1 MASWFISQ
9 AVIKPDTCNDKFQL
23 WQGQFRVMLTRTGAG
38 EPCMYE
44 NADMGEHQ
52 DLRLLAPRSSE
63 YHPPAVPSDLPEVIR
78 RLGRHFSRAEPRQR
92 AIAYLMGL
100 LSNVPRKNGSNL
112 AAYAQ
117 ESVPDGM
124 HRLLTTAKWD
134 VDGVRDE
141 LRHYV
146 VDRLG
151 CDTAVLAVGQTS
163 FPKKGDHSAGVQRQ
177 YSETSRRIENCQIGL
192 FLCYISP
199 AGNAFIDRELFLP
212 EEWWNDGKRCIDA
225 GIKRENFASR
235 AELAFKMVRR
245 AFENSVPN
253 SWVVTS
259 GFDGTPDAISEWLE
273 NHSVPHV
280 IKIRPS
286 VRLNIQVG
294 SRMAEMRAEDILR
307 QASIRRLRGFQVGE
321 AQWLRLPLVLNAR
334 TDTVRWLIIRRSLNG
349 KRLTYYQAFGKTS
362 TSLLE
367 IAQVAPACSVADHE
381 LNLAKSEVGLAAY
394 EARRYE
400 AWYRHVTLAL
410 FAHALLG
417 KTV

>member
-1 MASWFISQ
+1 
-9 AVIKPDTCNDKFQL
+9 
-23 WQGQFRVMLTRTGAG
+23 
-38 EPCMYE
+38 MYE
-44 NADMGEHQ
+44 NVQMGEPR
-52 DLRLLAPRSSE
+52 DVRLLTPRSSE
-63 YHPPAVPSDLPEVIR
+63 YYPPDIPSDLPEVIR
-78 RLGRHFSRAEPRQR
+78 RLGKHFSRAEPRHR
-92 AIAYLMGL
+92 AIVYLMGL
-100 LSNVPRKNGSNL
+100 LSNVPRKNGCNL
-112 AAYAQ
+112 AAYAH

-141 LRHYV
+141 LRNYV

-192 FLCYISP
+192 FLSYISP
-199 AGNAFIDRELFLP
+199 AGTAFIDRELFLP
-212 EEWWNDGKRCIDA
+212 EEWWNDGKRCLDA

-235 AELAFKMVRR
+235 GELAFKMVRR
-245 AFENSVPN
+245 ALENAVPC

-259 GFDGTPDAISEWLE
+259 GFDDSPEAISEWLE
-273 NHSVPHV
+273 SRSSPHV

-334 TDTVRWLIIRRSLNG
+334 TDTVRWLIIRRGLNG
-349 KRLTYYQAFGKTS
+349 KRLTYYLAFGKTG

-367 IAQVAPACSVADHE
+367 IAQVAPACGAANRE
-381 LNLAKSEVGLAAY
+381 LNLAKTEVGLAAY

-410 FAHALLG
+410 FAHALLR
-417 KTV
+417 KIV

>member
-1 MASWFISQ
+1 METDQ
-9 AVIKPDTCNDKFQL
+9 AFS
-23 WQGQFRVMLTRTGAG
+23 
-38 EPCMYE
+38 
-44 NADMGEHQ
+44 
-52 DLRLLAPRSSE
+52 LLEPRSIE
-63 YHPPAVPSDLPEVIR
+63 YYPPNIQDDLPEVIR
-78 RLGRHFSRAEPRQR
+78 RLGKHFSRAEPRQR
-92 AIAYLMGL
+92 AIAYLTGL
-100 LSNVPRKNGSNL
+100 LSNVPRKNGCNL

-141 LRHYV
+141 LRNYV

-192 FLCYISP
+192 FLSYLSP
-199 AGNAFIDRELFLP
+199 AGHSFIDRELFLP
-212 EEWWNDGKRCIDA
+212 AEWREDGKRCVDA
-225 GIKRENFASR
+225 GIKREDFASR
-235 AELAFKMVRR
+235 ADLAFKMVRR

-259 GFDGTPDAISEWLE
+259 GFGGSADAISEWLE
-273 NHSVPHV
+273 TRRIQHV
-280 IKIRPS
+280 IKIRPAA
-286 VRLNIQVG
+286 RLNIQVG
-294 SRMAEMRAEDILR
+294 SRMTEMRAEDILR
-307 QASIRRLRGFQVGE
+307 QASIRRLRSFQVGE

-334 TDTVRWLIIRRSLNG
+334 ADTVRWLIIRRGLNG
-349 KRLTYYQAFGKTS
+349 KRFTYYQAFGKTG

-381 LNLAKSEVGLAAY
+381 LNLAKTRVGLAEY

>member
-1 MASWFISQ
+1 MA
-9 AVIKPDTCNDKFQL
+9 CNENV
-23 WQGQFRVMLTRTGAG
+23 QF
-38 EPCMYE
+38 
-44 NADMGEHQ
+44 GEHQ
-52 DLRLLAPRSSE
+52 NVRLLAPMSSE
-63 YHPPAVPSDLPEVIR
+63 YCLPAVASDLPEVIR
-78 RLGRHFSRAEPRQR
+78 RLGKHFSRAEPRQR
-92 AIAYLMGL
+92 AVAYLMGL
-100 LSNVPRKNGSNL
+100 LSNVPRKNGCNL

-151 CDTAVLAVGQTS
+151 CDTAVLAVGQAS

-192 FLCYISP
+192 FLSYISP
-199 AGNAFIDRELFLP
+199 AGHAFIDRELFLP
-212 EEWWNDGKRCIDA
+212 EEWWNDGKRYLDA
-225 GIKRENFASR
+225 GIKRENFVSR
-235 AELAFKMVRR
+235 GELAFKMVRR
-245 AFENSVPN
+245 AFDNAVPN

-259 GFDGTPDAISEWLE
+259 GFDGFPDAMSEWLE
-273 NHSVPHV
+273 NRPVSHIV
-280 IKIRPS
+280 KIRPS

-294 SRMAEMRAEDILR
+294 SRMTQILAEDILQ

-321 AQWLRLPLVLNAR
+321 AQWLRLPLVLNER
-334 TDTVRWLIIRRSLNG
+334 TNMVHWLIVRRSLNG
-349 KRLTYYQAFGKTS
+349 KRLTYYQAFGNTG

-367 IAQVAPACSVADHE
+367 IARVAPACSVADHE
-381 LNLAKSEVGLAAY
+381 LNFAKSEVGLAAY

-410 FAHALLG
+410 FAHALL
-417 KTV
+417 VEAV

>member
-1 MASWFISQ
+1 MHARTQTDDRQYISPYIDLDGLVDDECFTS
-9 AVIKPDTCNDKFQL
+9 AL
-23 WQGQFRVMLTRTGAG
+23 S
-38 EPCMYE
+38 
-44 NADMGEHQ
+44 ADI
-52 DLRLLAPRSSE
+52 S
-63 YHPPAVPSDLPEVIR
+63 EVIQ
-78 RLGRHFSRAEPRQR
+78 RLGKHFSRAEPRRR
-92 AIAYLMGL
+92 AITYLLGL

-141 LRHYV
+141 LREYV
-146 VDRLG
+146 IRRLG

-163 FPKKGDHSAGVQRQ
+163 FRKKGEHSAGVQRQ

-192 FLCYISP
+192 FLSYLSP
-199 AGNAFIDRELFLP
+199 AGIAFIDRELYLP
-212 EEWWNDGKRCIDA
+212 EEWWKDGKRFTHA
-225 GIKRENFASR
+225 GITKAAFASR
-235 AELAFKMVRR
+235 AELAFSMVRR
-245 AFENSVPN
+245 AFENGVPN
-253 SWVVTS
+253 SWVVTTE
-259 GFDGTPDAISEWLE
+259 FDGSAADISNWLE
-273 NHSVPHV
+273 AQRSPYV

-286 VRLNIQVG
+286 TRLTIQV
-294 SRMAEMRAEDILR
+294 SARLAEMRAETILR

-334 TDTVRWLIIRRSLNG
+334 TGTVRWLMVGRSLNG
-349 KRLTYYQAFGKTS
+349 KRLTYYQAFGQAG

-367 IAQVAPACSVADHE
+367 IARVASASAVVNNE
-381 LNLAKSEVGLAAY
+381 LTLAKSKVGLAEY

-417 KTV
+417 KPPSAAG